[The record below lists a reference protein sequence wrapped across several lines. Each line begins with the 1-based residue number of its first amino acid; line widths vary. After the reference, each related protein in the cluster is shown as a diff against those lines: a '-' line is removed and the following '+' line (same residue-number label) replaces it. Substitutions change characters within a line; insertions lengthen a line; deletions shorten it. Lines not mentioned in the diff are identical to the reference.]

1 MRRRELIAL
10 IGCSAAWPLPRAQS
24 AARTDP
30 SDNRDGSASSEWVIG
45 PIINGRQYSVGMP
58 TSPTPDGE
66 GFWFDFPKAQ
76 KGLDR
81 WSTPGPHYVTRPTS
95 GISGSK
101 IKLAY
106 EITGDGQFFGSTG
119 QQSSFVYLCAF
130 FQRSGDNWSGADA
143 FEAHRW
149 WSATMF
155 PLKVGKHEV
164 EVPLARE
171 DWVSV
176 YNRGTEAQ
184 FADALR
190 KASSIGV
197 TFGNDEG
204 RGHGVSSPTGGSSF
218 RLISFEVV

>member
-1 MRRRELIAL
+1 MRRREVIAL
-10 IGCSAAWPLPRAQS
+10 IGYAAAWPLPRAQS
-24 AARTDP
+24 AARKGP
-30 SDNRDGSASSEWVIG
+30 SENRDGSASSEWVIG

-81 WSTPGPHYVTRPTS
+81 WSTPGPRYVTKPTS

-106 EITGDGQFFGSTG
+106 AITGDGQLFGSTG

-164 EVPLARE
+164 EVPLARAN
-171 DWVSV
+171 WVSV

-190 KASSIGV
+190 KASSIGI

-218 RLISFEVV
+218 RLISLEVA

>member
-10 IGCSAAWPLPRAQS
+10 IGCAALWPLARAQP
-24 AARTDP
+24 AARKAA
-30 SDNRDGSASSEWVIG
+30 SDSRDSVASSQWEIG

-81 WSTPGPHYVTRPTS
+81 WSTPGPHYMTKPTS

-101 IKLAY
+101 IKLVY

-119 QQSSFVYLCAF
+119 NQSPLVYLCVF
-130 FQRSGDNWSGADA
+130 FQRAGDNWSGADA

-149 WSATMF
+149 WSAKMF
-155 PLKVGKHEV
+155 PLKAGKHDV

-171 DWVSV
+171 DWLSV

-184 FADALR
+184 FAEALR
-190 KASSIGV
+190 KASSIGF

-218 RLISFEVV
+218 RLISFAVV